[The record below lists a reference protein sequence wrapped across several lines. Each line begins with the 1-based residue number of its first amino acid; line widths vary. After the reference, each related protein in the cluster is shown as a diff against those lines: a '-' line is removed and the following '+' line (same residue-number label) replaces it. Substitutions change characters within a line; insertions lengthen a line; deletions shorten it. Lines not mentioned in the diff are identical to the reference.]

1 MRQPA
6 VTKIQNSSSPLA
18 IQALQ
23 FYRSRKRR
31 LFAVAVRLL
40 NLVWNGLSKLVRIL
54 VFGVEQVKMNVV
66 LSSDVPSEL
75 VLVA

>member
-23 FYRSRKRR
+23 YYRSRKRR
-31 LFAVAVRLL
+31 QYAVAARLL
-40 NLVWNGLSKLVRIL
+40 NHALNGPSKLVRIL
-54 VFGVEQVKMNVV
+54 AFGAELAKMSVV
-66 LSSDVPSEL
+66 QSSVVPSEL
-75 VLVA
+75 VLAA